1 LGGRC
6 HVFRKNLKMGEIT
19 AIIVNNNNKNKRKKM
34 ITTKFNKNDN
44 EKF

>member
-1 LGGRC
+1 
-6 HVFRKNLKMGEIT
+6 MGEIT